1 MITAAEAKKL
11 YDDSG
16 VEIEKFL
23 THTVQRPVL
32 EAATRGERSVHITLG
47 SVGPF
52 EHVDQQITP
61 LYKGVLDKLAK
72 LGYRCSIGI
81 HGAPYVPRGLQDDD
95 GNGPSH
101 TNFGLNV
108 HW

>member
-16 VEIEKFL
+16 AEIEKFL
-23 THTVQRPVL
+23 THTVEKPII
-32 EAATRGERSVHITLG
+32 EAAKKGERSVHIHLG
-47 SVGPF
+47 TVGQF
-52 EHVDQQITP
+52 EHLDQLTP
-61 LYKGVLDKLAK
+61 HLQRGVLDKLAQ
-72 LGYRCSIGI
+72 LGYRCSIGKQS
-81 HGAPYVPRGLQDDD
+81 APYVPRGLADDD
-95 GNGPSH
+95 GNGPSY